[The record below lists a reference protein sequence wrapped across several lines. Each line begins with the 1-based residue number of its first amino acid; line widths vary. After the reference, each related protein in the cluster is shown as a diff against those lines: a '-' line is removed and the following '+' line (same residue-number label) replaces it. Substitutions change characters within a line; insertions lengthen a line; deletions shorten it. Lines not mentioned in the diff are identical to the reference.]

1 MRWET
6 ANISVA
12 FAVFSL
18 YNFIIQNTRS
28 FLWHILTHF
37 YYFVKKGIAG
47 MEESEIT
54 ARREIVLRAV
64 NECTDLDMLDLV
76 YKLLA
81 SNDI

>member
-1 MRWET
+1 M
-6 ANISVA
+6 ANLLIEICPRA
-12 FAVFSL
+12 L
-18 YNFIIQNTRS
+18 YNFFIQNTRS

-37 YYFVKKGIAG
+37 YYFVKKGIAS
-47 MEESEIT
+47 MEESELT
-54 ARREIVLRAV
+54 ARREIVTRAV